1 SSLTGCVSISAADAK
16 SYITTGKNSLVT
28 LASVNATTVTD
39 FSTEFANGSITYIKK
54 GNALTIDAIL
64 KTETTESKHLLELN
78 DHGLITKEEVSIV
91 TPTTTQTTSIKVEYN
106 VAITKKT
113 QL

>member
-1 SSLTGCVSISAADAK
+1 ISAGKTSFEYFALFDATK
-16 SYITTGKNSLVT
+16 LGDIDDGN
-28 LASVNATTVTD
+28 N
-39 FSTEFANGSITYIKK
+39 TYIKK